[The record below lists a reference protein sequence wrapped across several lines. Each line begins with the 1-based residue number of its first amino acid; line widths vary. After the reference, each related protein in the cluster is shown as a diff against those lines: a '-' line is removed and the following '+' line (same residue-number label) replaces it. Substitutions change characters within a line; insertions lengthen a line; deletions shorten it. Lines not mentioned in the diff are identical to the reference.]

1 MCCEETSLVVN
12 KTEGEMFTG
21 SPVDKT
27 ERTRRY
33 ISICVLWGNVSLCV
47 VRFCPVCVCCF
58 SFCRVTRVPTATI
71 QKQRLR
77 VSKKRDAVFP
87 PFTTAA
93 SCIPTSHSVTSDL

>member
-58 SFCRVTRVPTATI
+58 LFAASRASRPPRFKNNVCASVRNVMQCFPLSRQLHRAY
-71 QKQRLR
+71 QRL
-77 VSKKRDAVFP
+77 
-87 PFTTAA
+87 TQ
-93 SCIPTSHSVTSDL
+93 

>member
-1 MCCEETSLVVN
+1 MLFLLVFRSESVCCEETSLVVN

-47 VRFCPVCVCCF
+47 VRFCSVCVLF
-58 SFCRVTRVPTATI
+58 FFLPRHARPD
-71 QKQRLR
+71 RHD
-77 VSKKRDAVFP
+77 SK
-87 PFTTAA
+87 TTSARQ
-93 SCIPTSHSVTSDL
+93 